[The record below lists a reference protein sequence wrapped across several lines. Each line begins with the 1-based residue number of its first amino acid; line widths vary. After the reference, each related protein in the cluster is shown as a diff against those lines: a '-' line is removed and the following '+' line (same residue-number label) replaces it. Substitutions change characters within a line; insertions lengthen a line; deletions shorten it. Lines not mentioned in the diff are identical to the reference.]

1 MTFPGLVP
9 RDARKAMR
17 VCVCAWM
24 IAAACA
30 LAAVCGCRRATV
42 APPPAPRPRLEAIEL
57 EDASRELERSGRLDV
72 EAIAGVLR
80 RMLLEGG
87 IVRPPAAGDAEAA
100 GAAAAHNN
108 AALRV
113 MGRVGF
119 EAVEVET
126 KGILR
131 CGVAL
136 QLVTKPSDAPGAV
149 NQQLSA
155 AGEQRY
161 DVLPEFDRTHLG
173 QRLVERTAADLLG
186 GFLAR
191 IKLTTATPAQVHAAI
206 VGDAGALRSE
216 AIQVAGVRGLR
227 DEIPT
232 LLSLLHN
239 DEESIRDAALG
250 ALIALR
256 ERRAVSEL
264 TRNRSLRDRHEMRKI
279 LEAIAILGGDEAND
293 YLSFVAQSH
302 DDEEIRK
309 LAADAK
315 SRLDRRAKTK

>member
-1 MTFPGLVP
+1 M
-9 RDARKAMR
+9 M
-17 VCVCAWM
+17 
-24 IAAACA
+24 AAACL
-30 LAAVCGCRRATV
+30 LAAVPGCRRAT
-42 APPPAPRPRLEAIEL
+42 APPPPAPRPRLEAIEL
-57 EDASRELERSGRLDV
+57 EDASRNLERSGPLDV

-80 RMLLEGG
+80 RMLVEAG
-87 IVRPPAAGDAEAA
+87 IVRSQTAGDAGAA
-100 GAAAAHNN
+100 GAAAGGAAS

-113 MGRVGF
+113 TGRVGF
-119 EAVEVET
+119 EAVEVEA

-136 QLVTKPSDAPGAV
+136 QLTTKPSDAPGAV

-161 DVLPEFDRTHLG
+161 DVLPEFDRARLG

-191 IKLTTATPAQVHAAI
+191 VKLATATPAQVHAAI
-206 VGDAGALRSE
+206 VGDGGSLRSE
-216 AIQVAGVRGLR
+216 AIQVSGARGLR

-232 LLSLLHN
+232 LLTLLHN
-239 DEESIRDAALG
+239 DDESIRDAALG

-256 ERRAVSEL
+256 ERRAVTEL
-264 TRNRSLRDRHEMRKI
+264 TRSRSLRDRHEMRKI

-315 SRLDRRAKTK
+315 GRLDRRAKAPQRAK